1 MRALQLQPGH
11 DWPVLVDV
19 PKPAPGPNEVLLRV
33 RAAGICRT
41 DIHLIRNFRQELERP
56 LVLGHEIVGEVVD
69 IGTSGTTLRPGEL
82 VIAHHKLVCGTCR
95 LCLRGKE
102 TLCTNARVLG
112 IDRDGGFAEYTTTVA
127 SRVIPLP
134 SSVTP
139 AAGAAL
145 TCGGVTAYHALRTVA
160 HLAPSETVLVLGT
173 GGVGLFAVQIA
184 KLAGAEVIAADLRV
198 EALDRAT
205 ALGADRTMH
214 VDPTTA
220 GQCAEHLGVDS
231 VDVVL
236 DLVGDPVMASSLTS
250 TLRPGGRYVV
260 TSGRPEDRVSIAPFP
275 LFRRELGFLGTRGSA
290 FSELKEVVEIAG
302 RGELDSSIAA
312 QASLEDG
319 ESLLRR
325 VEAGDVVGRAVLVP

>member
-1 MRALQLQPGH
+1 
-11 DWPVLVDV
+11 
-19 PKPAPGPNEVLLRV
+19 
-33 RAAGICRT
+33 
-41 DIHLIRNFRQELERP
+41 
-56 LVLGHEIVGEVVD
+56 
-69 IGTSGTTLRPGEL
+69 
-82 VIAHHKLVCGTCR
+82 
-95 LCLRGKE
+95 
-102 TLCTNARVLG
+102 
-112 IDRDGGFAEYTTTVA
+112 
-127 SRVIPLP
+127 
-134 SSVTP
+134 
-139 AAGAAL
+139 
-145 TCGGVTAYHALRTVA
+145 VA

-275 LFRRELGFLGTRGSA
+275 LFRRELGFLGSRGSA